1 MWAAIAKKGL
11 RTNGGDK
18 KGKEESLKNMKNVGG
33 GGTSKQEHPLNVW
46 KTGSGP
52 HGNGTFK
59 NGEWVYEQTQFK
71 YRHYTNPA
79 GNRQCQRQDGRI
91 AVLVGQEGLYTSSI
105 YTYPL
110 KRANETHEEFRKRTT
125 QTNKKRLHLLF
136 CPEVVDLTVDPT
148 LSDKQRISRFY
159 KFISENYPED
169 FYTTVDGD
177 RRLAYG
183 VKEHFR
189 DPASWEM
196 KFDLEVK
203 WVNPGVKIKI
213 MENHDYGMEYLVTDE
228 DFDVV

>member
-11 RTNGGDK
+11 RTNEGDK
-18 KGKEESLKNMKNVGG
+18 KGKKSVSSKTTNDSG
-33 GGTSKQEHPLNVW
+33 GGTSKQERPLNVW
-46 KTGSGP
+46 KTGSEP
-52 HGNGTFK
+52 HGDGTLQ
-59 NGEWVYEQTQFK
+59 NEVWVYEQKEFK

-79 GNRQCQRQDGRI
+79 GTRQCQRQDGRI
-91 AVLVGQEGLYTSSI
+91 AVLVGQERLYTSAMR
-105 YTYPL
+105 TYPR
-110 KRANETHEEFRKRTT
+110 KRANETQEEFRKRTT
-125 QTNKKRLHLLF
+125 HTNKKRRHLLF

-148 LSDKQRISRFY
+148 LSDKQRIGRFY

-169 FYTTVDGD
+169 FYTTADVG
-177 RRLAYG
+177 RRLPYG

-203 WVNPGVKIKI
+203 WVKPGVKIKI
-213 MENHDYGMEYLVTDE
+213 MENHEYGMEYLVTDE